1 MTYSPFGLGI
11 AVLGTSQASKFVTAD
26 ASGDIIIP
34 DDDKLEFGSS
44 SDASIY
50 WDTSGTDT
58 LFIGTENVP
67 ITIGNSSNT
76 TTIAGN
82 LTVNGTTTTIN
93 STTMTVDDLNLV
105 LASGA
110 ADSSAAN
117 GAGITID
124 GHNAPFI

>member
-1 MTYSPFGLGI
+1 MTYSPQSLGI
-11 AVLGTSQASKFVTAD
+11 VTLGLSQASKFVSAD
-26 ASGDIIIP
+26 SSGNIIIP

-76 TTIAGN
+76 TTIA
-82 LTVNGTTTTIN
+82 
-93 STTMTVDDLNLV
+93 
-105 LASGA
+105 
-110 ADSSAAN
+110 
-117 GAGITID
+117 
-124 GHNAPFI
+124 